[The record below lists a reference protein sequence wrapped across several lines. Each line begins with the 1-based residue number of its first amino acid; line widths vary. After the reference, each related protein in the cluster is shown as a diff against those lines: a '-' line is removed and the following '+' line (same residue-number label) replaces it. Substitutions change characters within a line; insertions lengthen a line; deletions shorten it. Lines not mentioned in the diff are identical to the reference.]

1 MICEKKGILIINI
14 CNSFLTKSDV
24 FDDVNEEN
32 ELEENDINPIEDEN
46 NIFIKD
52 IVETR
57 LEFFRQNEL
66 LFKKAEEDKKNYSLV
81 KTAIFFTENTTEEIK
96 EIFEKEDTKF
106 ISLLGKD
113 VINNKTRMM
122 SALNWLNL
130 NQERESLISSCF
142 IVY

>member
-14 CNSFLTKSDV
+14 CNRFLTKSDV
-24 FDDVNEEN
+24 FDDVN
-32 ELEENDINPIEDEN
+32 EENDINPIEDEN

-81 KTAIFFTENTTEEIK
+81 KTAIFLQKIR
-96 EIFEKEDTKF
+96 
-106 ISLLGKD
+106 L
-113 VINNKTRMM
+113 R
-122 SALNWLNL
+122 
-130 NQERESLISSCF
+130 R
-142 IVY
+142 

>member
-1 MICEKKGILIINI
+1 MVLICEKKGILIINI
-14 CNSFLTKSDV
+14 CNRFLTKSDV

-66 LFKKAEEDKKNYSLV
+66 LFVTIL
-81 KTAIFFTENTTEEIK
+81 F
-96 EIFEKEDTKF
+96 
-106 ISLLGKD
+106 
-113 VINNKTRMM
+113 
-122 SALNWLNL
+122 SALTRIAT
-130 NQERESLISSCF
+130 QHIF
-142 IVY
+142 AA

>member
-14 CNSFLTKSDV
+14 CNRFLTKSDV
-24 FDDVNEEN
+24 FDYVN
-32 ELEENDINPIEDEN
+32 EENDINPIEDEN

-81 KTAIFFTENTTEEIK
+81 KTAIFFYRK
-96 EIFEKEDTKF
+96 YD
-106 ISLLGKD
+106 
-113 VINNKTRMM
+113 
-122 SALNWLNL
+122 
-130 NQERESLISSCF
+130 
-142 IVY
+142 